1 MRDKNRPLQAATIND
16 LSGFGRCSLTVSL
29 PVLSAM
35 GVHLSCIPT
44 AVLSTHTGG
53 FQGYTFRDLTEDIRP
68 FFRHWAK
75 EGFAFDAL
83 YTGYLGSAEQ
93 IDLVKEF
100 IETFKTN
107 ENFTLVDPVMGD
119 HGKLYSLYTPQMA
132 EGMKQLCARADVIV
146 PNMTE
151 GAHLTGMA
159 FKPHGHSEQYLQEM
173 CEKLLSMGAKNV
185 VITGAAPEPGH
196 IGAACHD
203 GTKMEIY
210 APARV
215 NAQYDGTG
223 DVFASVLLGA
233 LLHEKPLL
241 SAVKM
246 AADFTRDCIAR
257 SLKNNV
263 NPHHGVDF
271 EMGLW
276 QLGKNILDQGDEE
289 I

>member
-1 MRDKNRPLQAATIND
+1 MRDKNRPLQAATVND
-16 LSGFGRCSLTVSL
+16 ISGFGRCSLTVSL

-53 FQGYTFRDLTEDIRP
+53 FQGYTFRDLTQDIRP
-68 FFRHWAK
+68 FFEHWKK
-75 EGFAFDAL
+75 EGFEFDAL

-93 IDLVKEF
+93 IDLVSDF
-100 IETFKTN
+100 LTAFQTDTN
-107 ENFTLVDPVMGD
+107 ITLVDPVMGD
-119 HGKLYSLYTPQMA
+119 HGKLYSLYTPEMA
-132 EGMKQLCARADVIV
+132 KGMKRLCARADVIV

-151 GAHLTGMA
+151 GAYLTGME
-159 FKPHGHSEQYLQEM
+159 FKAHGHSEEYLSEM
-173 CEKLLSMGAKNV
+173 CQRLMSLGAKNV
-185 VITGAAPEPGH
+185 VITGVSPAPGLV
-196 IGAACHD
+196 GAACHD
-203 GTKMEIY
+203 GKKMEIY
-210 APARV
+210 APERV

-233 LLHEKPLL
+233 LLHEKSLL
-241 SAVKM
+241 SSVKL
-246 AADFTRDCIAR
+246 AADFTRECIAR

-276 QLGKNILDQGDEE
+276 QLGKTILDEGE

>member
-1 MRDKNRPLQAATIND
+1 MRDKNRPLQAATVND
-16 LSGFGRCSLTVSL
+16 ISGFGRCSLTVSL

-68 FFRHWAK
+68 FFRHWK
-75 EGFAFDAL
+75 QEGFEFDAL
-83 YTGYLGSAEQ
+83 YTGYLGSAQQ
-93 IDLVKEF
+93 IDLVQEF
-100 IETFKTN
+100 IEAFKT
-107 ENFTLVDPVMGD
+107 EDNFTLVDPVMGD
-119 HGKLYSLYTPQMA
+119 HGKLYSLFTPKMA
-132 EGMKQLCARADVIV
+132 EGMKRLCARADVIV

-151 GAHLTGMA
+151 GAYLTGME
-159 FKPHGHSEQYLQEM
+159 FKPHGHSEAYLMEM
-173 CEKLLSMGAKNV
+173 CRRLIDLGAKNA
-185 VITGAAPEPGH
+185 VITGVSPAPGLV
-196 IGAACHD
+196 GAACYD
-203 GTKMEIY
+203 GKKMEIY
-210 APARV
+210 APERV

-233 LLHEKPLL
+233 LLHEKSLL
-241 SAVKM
+241 DSVKL
-246 AADFTRDCIAR
+246 AADFTRECIAR

-276 QLGKNILDQGDEE
+276 QLGKKILDEGE

>member
-1 MRDKNRPLQAATIND
+1 MKEKKPGRLLHAATVND
-16 LSGFGRCSLTVSL
+16 ISGFGRCSLTVSL

-68 FFRHWAK
+68 FFRHWEK
-75 EGFAFDAL
+75 EGFEFDAL

-93 IDLVKEF
+93 IGLVKEF
-100 IETFKTN
+100 IETFKT
-107 ENFTLVDPVMGD
+107 EKNFTLVDPVMGD
-119 HGKLYSLYTPQMA
+119 HGKLYSLYTPGMA
-132 EGMKQLCARADVIV
+132 EGMKALCANADVIV

-151 GAHLTGMA
+151 GAYLTDME
-159 FKPHGHSEQYLQEM
+159 FMPHGHSESYLSQM
-173 CEKLLSMGAKNV
+173 CLRLLDMGAKQV
-185 VITGAAPEPGH
+185 VVTGVSPAPGL

-203 GTKMEIY
+203 GKKMEIY
-210 APARV
+210 APPRV

-233 LLHEKPLL
+233 LLHKKSLPD
-241 SAVKM
+241 SVKL
-246 AADFTRDCIAR
+246 AADFTRDCIVR

-276 QLGKNILDQGDEE
+276 QLGKKILDEGE